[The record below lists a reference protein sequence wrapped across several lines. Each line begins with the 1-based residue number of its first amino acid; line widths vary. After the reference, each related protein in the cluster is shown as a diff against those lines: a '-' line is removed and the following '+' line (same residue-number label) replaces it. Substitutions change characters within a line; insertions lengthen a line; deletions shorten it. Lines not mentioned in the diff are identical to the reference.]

1 MSFWAIAKIIWV
13 VEFVESVDFS
23 VFLLFFKIRMGVH
36 ESTEASNK
44 IQINTKKTQHCTKAS
59 LAFPIIQNTTLV
71 DAKAEY
77 HPVTKTD
84 GPFLGHTGYS
94 LRPVTSTFT
103 NKTMLQ
109 HFNGHQKLGEEEGK
123 LFVGIPYSWGFLLF
137 FCGSR
142 NTQNGQLP
150 NAMLADLTSPKS
162 TGPTDAEKA
171 HSYTFLHAFPVFLI
185 LCRFP
190 SDPCMVD
197 LPLQSYTCT
206 KQIKQMWVTIYTMQ
220 WDFCVPPN
228 LLRNNI
234 CCQNFEVTGVAG
246 SERPAGKCSH
256 GHLNDC

>member
-123 LFVGIPYSWGFLLF
+123 LFCWDSIFLRFFVVLLRFKKYTKWPTSQCHAGGFNKPKIHGTNRCGKSTFLYIPTRFSCFFDLMSIPIGSMYGWFTFAILYMYQTNQTNVGNYIYHAVGFLRA
-137 FCGSR
+137 S
-142 NTQNGQLP
+142 
-150 NAMLADLTSPKS
+150 
-162 TGPTDAEKA
+162 
-171 HSYTFLHAFPVFLI
+171 
-185 LCRFP
+185 
-190 SDPCMVD
+190 
-197 LPLQSYTCT
+197 
-206 KQIKQMWVTIYTMQ
+206 
-220 WDFCVPPN
+220 
-228 LLRNNI
+228 
-234 CCQNFEVTGVAG
+234 
-246 SERPAGKCSH
+246 
-256 GHLNDC
+256 